1 MNSNLM
7 PTGIEEKEEKM
18 GFVHQT
24 LVYPDSF
31 ELQKLG
37 NRGKERLEEAVAIVV
52 DDDNRIKRCQFSHGY
67 LHEHRETKG
76 WKTEAVFSDLD
87 ELQASR
93 VYIEYRASLQETAE
107 KNENED

>member
-1 MNSNLM
+1 ML
-7 PTGIEEKEEKM
+7 TGIEEEM
-18 GFVHQT
+18 GFVLQT

-37 NRGKERLEEAVAIVV
+37 NKGKERLEEAVAIVV

-67 LHEHRETKG
+67 IHEHREPKG
-76 WKTEAVFSDLD
+76 WKTAAVFSDLD

-93 VYIEYRASLQETAE
+93 LYVEYQASLPETTE
-107 KNENED
+107 KNENCP